1 MRRRPAAFRPW
12 TRFSTAA
19 ALLLQLTRCGP
30 DESPSGPS
38 QIRSVPL
45 SGGPPAVTVCR
56 WPMDKAAA
64 YTVGFDDFRDSHFDV
79 ARPEL
84 NRAGIKGTFYVNTR
98 SVTRWNSLRRMAEE
112 GHEIASHTWSHPRC
126 SDLAENNLSREI
138 ERAIEDIRNHLPA
151 VRKVPSFCYPFGLL
165 DETSRAVVSR
175 YHLSARS
182 GTEGIE
188 TGDAEQTDLQ
198 ALKAIGVYPPYDID
212 RLNASV
218 TEAVASRGWIIVYF
232 HSISDRNRSGPT
244 TIPLGLFRRHLS
256 FVRDRKAE
264 LWVATQGQA
273 ASYLLMRQN
282 AVVSAAV
289 KHGDRIE
296 VRLEGKIPDLGLPVP
311 LCVSLNRPAEWIGR
325 GIIAEIEG
333 DGRRIPVH
341 EPDPSRILLDMPVP
355 STCTVTATQ

>member
-12 TRFSTAA
+12 MRFSSAA
-19 ALLLQLTRCGP
+19 ALLLQLTRCGS
-30 DESPSGPS
+30 DGSPSGPS

-64 YTVGFDDFRDSHFDV
+64 YTIGFDDFRDSHFDV

-84 NRAGIKGTFYVNTR
+84 NRTGIKGTFYVNTR
-98 SVTRWNSLRRMAEE
+98 SVTRWNSLRRMAKE

-126 SDLAENNLSREI
+126 NEIAEADLRREI
-138 ERAIEDIRNHLPA
+138 ERAIEDVRNHMPGI
-151 VRKVPSFCYPFGLL
+151 RSVPSFCYPFGLL
-165 DETSRAVVSR
+165 DDDSRRVVSR

-182 GTEGIE
+182 GVTGIE
-188 TGDAEQTDLQ
+188 SGDAENTDLR
-198 ALKAIGVYPPYDID
+198 ALKAVGAYPPYDID
-212 RLNASV
+212 RLNAFV
-218 TEAVASRGWIIVYF
+218 TDAVASRGWVIVYF
-232 HSISDRNRSGPT
+232 HSVSDRNRSGPT
-244 TIPLGLFRRHLS
+244 TIPLKLFRRHLS
-256 FVRDRKAE
+256 FVLGRGDD
-264 LWVATQGQA
+264 LWIATQGQA

-289 KHGDRIE
+289 KSGDRIE
-296 VRLEGKIPDLGLPVP
+296 VRLEGKTPDLGLPVP
-311 LCVSLNRPAEWIGR
+311 LSVSLNRPAEWIGR
-325 GIIAEIEG
+325 EITAKMEG
-333 DGRRIPVH
+333 SDRRIPVH